1 MPSKSKGAALLAL
14 TGDAEFLRHLKIKA
28 AGIGMLLDEFGLW
41 RWQANDI
48 LANDSATSAN
58 GFWELANSDTE
69 EEILEE
75 LGMGYVPPE
84 KRNFVFTV
92 GRRSTKS
99 RNKLKI

>member
-14 TGDAEFLRHLKIKA
+14 TGDAEFLRHLKLKA

-48 LANDSATSAN
+48 LADDSAN
-58 GFWELANSDTE
+58 GFWEMANSDTE

-84 KRNFVFTV
+84 KRNYGFTV
-92 GRRSTKS
+92 GRRSSKS
-99 RNKLKI
+99 RNKLKIK